1 MKRGLHHITTLLLF
15 ISLFSCQ
22 HYPTNYCAYQV
33 VTDSI
38 PLVTRIA
45 FGSCSKES
53 QDQPILK
60 VIANKQPDLF
70 IYMGDNIYANT
81 EDMTEM
87 KGKYA
92 LLSCKDEFQY
102 LMASQPVIATWDDHD
117 YGDNDVG
124 AEYPKKEESKQIFLE
139 FWKEPVGSD
148 RWAHP
153 GIYTSYYYGDS
164 AHRVQ
169 IILLDMRTFRSAP
182 KKEGGEHVPDTD
194 PSKTFLGTDQWNWLE
209 TELEKPA
216 VIRMIGT
223 SSQFASEENGDE
235 NWSNFPLEMDKMYNL
250 LQNTQ
255 ANGLFFISGDV
266 HYAELSK
273 RDAPGLYP
281 IYDFTSSGLT
291 HTDPIPDGNQYR
303 IGSAYA
309 GKNFGMIEINWSTPS
324 PTITYIIYNDE
335 GNVVFNYSIILSDL
349 HF

>member
-1 MKRGLHHITTLLLF
+1 M
-15 ISLFSCQ
+15 
-22 HYPTNYCAYQV
+22 
-33 VTDSI
+33 VTK
-38 PLVTRIA
+38 IA

-60 VIANKQPDLF
+60 VIADKQPDLF

-81 EDMTEM
+81 EDMAEM

-124 AEYPKKEESKQIFLE
+124 VEYPKKEESKQIFLD
-139 FWKEPVGSD
+139 FWKEPVGTD
-148 RWAHP
+148 RWIHP

-169 IILLDMRTFRSAP
+169 VILLDMRTFRSAP

-194 PSKTFLGTDQWNWLE
+194 PAKTFLGTDQWNWLE

-216 VIRMIGT
+216 VIRIIGT

-235 NWSNFPLEMDKMYNL
+235 NWSNFPLEMDKMYSL
-250 LQNTQ
+250 IQNTQ

-266 HYAELSK
+266 HYSELSK

-281 IYDFTSSGLT
+281 LYDFTSSGLT
-291 HTDPIPDGNQYR
+291 QIDPIPDGNQYR
-303 IGSAYA
+303 VGSAYA
-309 GKNFGMIEINWSTPS
+309 GKNFGMIEINWSLADPE
-324 PTITYIIYNDE
+324 IKMVIYNDN
-335 GNVVFNYSIILSDL
+335 GNEVYTYTVSLSTL